1 VDASSSGPVLAEA
14 ARRRSADV
22 VAALAAAEPGA
33 LDRSSSLAGW
43 TRLTLVCHLRYGAVA
58 SQRLTTD
65 ALAGRPTSFYP
76 GGRSRQ
82 RPDTLRPGESEAPAD
97 VVGSLATQ
105 SGRLQELWARLAP
118 PQWETVVEEPAAN
131 PDLGRTTIDL
141 VAMMRLTEVE
151 VHGGDLDVGL
161 DDWSDVFV
169 AHALPVRLRWLTT
182 RRSNH
187 RAVDTAVIGS
197 WLFATTDGPGSV
209 IATDGRTVTV
219 QAAGHKTTADAV
231 IEGSSRDLL
240 ALLLGRPPRQVLTFG
255 GDTELARAFTR
266 AFPGP

>member
-1 VDASSSGPVLAEA
+1 MLSEA
-14 ARRRSADV
+14 ARRRTADV
-22 VAALAAAEPGA
+22 VAALAAVGPEA
-33 LDRSSSLAGW
+33 LDGSSSLTGW
-43 TRLTLVCHLRYGAVA
+43 TRLTIACHLRYGAVA
-58 SQRLTTD
+58 SLRLTTD

-82 RPDTLRPGESEAPAD
+82 RPGTLRPGEGEERAD
-97 VVGSLATQ
+97 VVGSLAGQ
-105 SGRLQELWARLAP
+105 SERLHELWARLSP
-118 PQWETVVEEPAAN
+118 PQWETAVEEPAGN
-131 PDLGRTTIDL
+131 PDLGRTTIGL

-151 VHGGDLDVGL
+151 VHGTDLDLGL

-169 AHALPVRLRWLTT
+169 DHALPVRLGWLTT

-187 RAVDTAVIGS
+187 RSIDTAVTGS
-197 WLFATTDGPGSV
+197 WLFAVVDGPGTV

-219 QAAGHKTTADAV
+219 EPAEEGTVADAV

-240 ALLLGRPPRQVLTFG
+240 ALLLGRPPRQALTLA
-255 GDTELARAFTR
+255 GDTGLARAFAR

>member
-1 VDASSSGPVLAEA
+1 
-14 ARRRSADV
+14 
-22 VAALAAAEPGA
+22 
-33 LDRSSSLAGW
+33 
-43 TRLTLVCHLRYGAVA
+43 
-58 SQRLTTD
+58 
-65 ALAGRPTSFYP
+65 
-76 GGRSRQ
+76 
-82 RPDTLRPGESEAPAD
+82 
-97 VVGSLATQ
+97 
-105 SGRLQELWARLAP
+105 
-118 PQWETVVEEPAAN
+118 
-131 PDLGRTTIDL
+131 
-141 VAMMRLTEVE
+141 M
-151 VHGGDLDVGL
+151 
-161 DDWSDVFV
+161 
-169 AHALPVRLRWLTT
+169 RLRWLTT